1 MKKLVGLV
9 VVFLLALTLAACGD
23 KDSDGDDGSKDSS
36 GDTPDKLIMGFV
48 PSQDSENI
56 ASTIEPLS
64 DRLSEEL
71 GIEVEGKVMTN
82 YNALVEALGANQ
94 VQIAFIPAFGYILA
108 SEQYDVEVILKSM
121 RDGSGTYKAQY
132 LVRTD
137 SGIDSLEDL
146 EGKVWAF
153 PDKTST
159 AGYLFP
165 AKHLMEELGFDS
177 ASALENDFFGNLI
190 EVGGHDTAAEA
201 VLEGDADVATTFDD
215 VRDTL
220 EADYPSIK
228 DDLKVVDYTIDIPN
242 DTVTVPKG
250 LNEELVDQIRQA
262 FLDFNDDPEM
272 IEIMNEVYNWDGI
285 EEAEDAEYEVVRET
299 YHEFRDLID

>member
-1 MKKLVGLV
+1 MKKLLGLV
-9 VVFLLALTLAACGD
+9 AVLMLALTLAACGGNDSDD
-23 KDSDGDDGSKDSS
+23 KDDADSGS
-36 GDTPDKLIMGFV
+36 DTPDKLVMGFV

-56 ASTIEPLS
+56 ASTVEPLA

-71 GIEVEGKVMTN
+71 DIDVEGKVMTN
-82 YNALVEALGANQ
+82 YNALVEALGAGQ

-108 SEQYDVEVILKSM
+108 SEQYDVNVILKSM

-132 LVRTD
+132 LVRED

-153 PDKTST
+153 SDKGST

-165 AKHLMEELGFDS
+165 AKHLMEELDFDS
-177 ASALENDFFGNLI
+177 ASDLENDFFDSLI

-215 VRDTL
+215 VRDNL
-220 EADYPSIK
+220 EEDYPSIRE
-228 DDLKVVDYTIDIPN
+228 DLKVVDYTIDIPN
-242 DTVTVPKG
+242 DTITVPD
-250 LNEELVDQIRQA
+250 ELSDDLVENIREA
-262 FLDFNDDPEM
+262 FLAFNDDPEM

-285 EEAEDAEYEVVRET
+285 EEAEDSEYEVVRET